1 MRRSRIGSSRNE
13 AVANSV
19 RALGAAAVCGHYARL
34 GGICYLVFLGAVV
47 TFGTI
52 ATADRGSHTVV
63 LPGQEELIAD
73 IVGSGVTLP
82 GGCQFTGGNIDDT
95 VRAHYA
101 CDTGPVTIQL
111 SHRGTASSAVAETTY
126 FRIRVIEG
134 SPPPDLV
141 EALVARTRAREEN
154 VRWTTVTSRR
164 PAWLITSIVAIM
176 LLPPVM
182 AVIRWLMLDVRW
194 ARSAGRPSVDMVALR
209 IGGVVAITGVIVFD
223 ALSRGGSVNENAV
236 VSVGIFMLV
245 AFLWL
250 GASGLFGYGDADIDD
265 WIGLVPFGIA
275 LLVREFLTLH
285 SVEQI
290 DIEFAQGPV
299 GRHSIVYPLLQLF
312 FAPLVSDPHAFT
324 MHLNGVFGSLA
335 VLSAYLFVRERTG
348 SRGAGLVCGL
358 LLATHPV
365 LARFSPTDGPYALL
379 LFAWFWGLALLS
391 ASPLTERGLWAG
403 TALLGI
409 AATTRIEGVVLLIVS
424 VALVGRR
431 HVLAAVRRAPDI
443 ALCASLI
450 VAALITVQMYFLLP
464 FYLAGPGGLAAQIS
478 TLTQILEDTTSPLYD
493 DHLLWWLTW
502 IGVAA
507 GIMSRRFRIGVLA
520 MLAVPVMLLPALHA
534 GEWIVALHRM
544 VPTCAMRTVAA
555 GIGAYALLGWARF
568 PNRWGWVVAAPG
580 TVVAA
585 FVVATHHADLSKPY
599 VFNTEYDLVRRHLGP
614 AGGVPND
621 CALMTF
627 SSLIHMDLDLKSFE
641 QVVPDRTVIDCGRA
655 DCVSQLRDGRCY
667 YYVRSAASY
676 FHENGIPPACAAA
689 DANGTAADT
698 DACLNPPTIAFEESV
713 KLDVVEKRPI
723 DLDRTFPDGGFPAR
737 GYPRNAA
744 AGLFRVRAKDGH

>member
-265 WIGLVPFGIA
+265 WIGLVPFCIA

-443 ALCASLI
+443 ALCALLI

-464 FYLAGPGGLAAQIS
+464 FYAAGPGGLAAQIS

-713 KLDVVEKRPI
+713 QLDVVEKRPI

>member
-1 MRRSRIGSSRNE
+1 MRRSRIGSRRNE

-19 RALGAAAVCGHYARL
+19 RALGAAAVCGHSARL

-194 ARSAGRPSVDMVALR
+194 ARSDGRPAVDIVALR

-223 ALSRGGSVNENAV
+223 ALSRGGSVNENAI

-409 AATTRIEGVVLLIVS
+409 AATTRIEGVVLVIAS

-443 ALCASLI
+443 ALCALLT

-464 FYLAGPGGLAAQIS
+464 FYLGGPGGLPAQMS

-507 GIMSRRFRIGVLA
+507 GIMSRRFRIGVSV

-544 VPTCAMRTVAA
+544 VPTCAMRTIAA

-585 FVVATHHADLSKPY
+585 FVLATHHADLSKPY

-713 KLDVVEKRPI
+713 QLDVVERRPI

>member
-1 MRRSRIGSSRNE
+1 
-13 AVANSV
+13 
-19 RALGAAAVCGHYARL
+19 
-34 GGICYLVFLGAVV
+34 
-47 TFGTI
+47 
-52 ATADRGSHTVV
+52 
-63 LPGQEELIAD
+63 
-73 IVGSGVTLP
+73 
-82 GGCQFTGGNIDDT
+82 
-95 VRAHYA
+95 
-101 CDTGPVTIQL
+101 
-111 SHRGTASSAVAETTY
+111 
-126 FRIRVIEG
+126 
-134 SPPPDLV
+134 
-141 EALVARTRAREEN
+141 
-154 VRWTTVTSRR
+154 
-164 PAWLITSIVAIM
+164 
-176 LLPPVM
+176 
-182 AVIRWLMLDVRW
+182 
-194 ARSAGRPSVDMVALR
+194 
-209 IGGVVAITGVIVFD
+209 
-223 ALSRGGSVNENAV
+223 
-236 VSVGIFMLV
+236 
-245 AFLWL
+245 
-250 GASGLFGYGDADIDD
+250 
-265 WIGLVPFGIA
+265 
-275 LLVREFLTLH
+275 LH

-409 AATTRIEGVVLLIVS
+409 AATTRIEGVVLVIAS

-443 ALCASLI
+443 ALCALLT

-464 FYLAGPGGLAAQIS
+464 FYLTGPGGLAPQIS

-502 IGVAA
+502 IGIAA
-507 GIMSRRFRIGVLA
+507 GIVSRRFRIGVFA

-544 VPTCAMRTVAA
+544 VPTCAMRTIAA

-585 FVVATHHADLSKPY
+585 FVLATHHADLSKPY

-713 KLDVVEKRPI
+713 QLDVVERRPI

>member
-1 MRRSRIGSSRNE
+1 M
-13 AVANSV
+13 
-19 RALGAAAVCGHYARL
+19 CGHSARL

-154 VRWTTVTSRR
+154 VRWTTVTPRR
-164 PAWLITSIVAIM
+164 PAWLITSIIAIM

-194 ARSAGRPSVDMVALR
+194 ARSDGRPAVDIVALR

-223 ALSRGGSVNENAV
+223 ALSRGGSVNENAI

-409 AATTRIEGVVLLIVS
+409 AATTRIEGVVLLIAS

-443 ALCASLI
+443 ALCALLI

-507 GIMSRRFRIGVLA
+507 GIMSRRFRIGVFA

-544 VPTCAMRTVAA
+544 VPTCAMRTIAA

-585 FVVATHHADLSKPY
+585 FVLATHHADLSKPY

-713 KLDVVEKRPI
+713 QLDVVEKRPI
-723 DLDRTFPDGGFPAR
+723 DLDRTFPDAGFPAR

-744 AGLFRVRAKDGH
+744 AGLFRVRVKDGNSPHKRPS